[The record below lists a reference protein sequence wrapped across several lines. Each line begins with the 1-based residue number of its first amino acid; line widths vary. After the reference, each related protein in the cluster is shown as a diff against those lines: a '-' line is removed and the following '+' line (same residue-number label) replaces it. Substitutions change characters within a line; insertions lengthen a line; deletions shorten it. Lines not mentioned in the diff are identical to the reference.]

1 MVCHVPHVSQIK
13 TKGGIVAQTFLRLFK
28 ETSLILFTSALGN
41 EGWSIWKKRSPV
53 NPKIVTGKKKRKQ
66 ENEKKGSCKG
76 FSITRKC
83 KKKTTRKTIAKFFVL
98 KGNAIKDNT
107 SSFSIQIFVTLTFYY
122 SVLYFLQ
129 IQKQLMFSLLAK
141 RRTKQ
146 K

>member
-1 MVCHVPHVSQIK
+1 MKHMKK
-13 TKGGIVAQTFLRLFK
+13 TFASPFK
-28 ETSLILFTSALGN
+28 NNDRKEKEKTRKREE
-41 EGWSIWKKRSPV
+41 EGC
-53 NPKIVTGKKKRKQ
+53 
-66 ENEKKGSCKG
+66 CKG
-76 FSITRKC
+76 FSVTRKC
-83 KKKTTRKTIAKFFVL
+83 KKKTTRKTIAKVFVL

-107 SSFSIQIFVTLTFYY
+107 SSFSIQIFITLTFYY